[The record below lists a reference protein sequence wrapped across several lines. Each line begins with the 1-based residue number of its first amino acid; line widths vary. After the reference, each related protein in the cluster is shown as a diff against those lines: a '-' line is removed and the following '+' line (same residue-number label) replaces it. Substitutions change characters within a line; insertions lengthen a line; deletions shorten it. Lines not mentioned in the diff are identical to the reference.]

1 MFVNKPPT
9 YISRTHISKSK
20 RYFDVKSSIYYFHMK
35 TKVLRNFQI
44 CISVPLSNR
53 AFFLSEYFYLK
64 NHPKNTYLHSH
75 FHDVREFHHC
85 FSSCFHDYILLLH
98 SSTTFPYSRNL
109 KILISFKR
117 HTFNIK
123 NIYIKVIYSCL
134 PNRRVARNKRGVGK
148 DEPFLINMVPGINM
162 VVKIFKS
169 VTVIKIRTK

>member
-1 MFVNKPPT
+1 
-9 YISRTHISKSK
+9 
-20 RYFDVKSSIYYFHMK
+20 MK

-53 AFFLSEYFYLK
+53 AFFFSEYFCLK

-85 FSSCFHDYILLLH
+85 FSSCFHDYFLRLH

-109 KILISFKR
+109 KILISFKQ

-123 NIYIKVIYSCL
+123 NIIYIKLFTLPSRVDVWPVIS
-134 PNRRVARNKRGVGK
+134 VAVGK
-148 DEPFLINMVPGINM
+148 MSHFLL
-162 VVKIFKS
+162 
-169 VTVIKIRTK
+169 TWCQE

>member
-1 MFVNKPPT
+1 
-9 YISRTHISKSK
+9 
-20 RYFDVKSSIYYFHMK
+20 MK

-44 CISVPLSNR
+44 CISVPLRNR
-53 AFFLSEYFYLK
+53 AFFFSEYFYLK

-85 FSSCFHDYILLLH
+85 FSSCFHDYFLRLH

-123 NIYIKVIYSCL
+123 NIIYIKVIYSSL
-134 PNRRVARNKRGVGK
+134 PGRRVARSKRGGGK
-148 DEPFLINMVPGINM
+148 DEPFFINVVPGISM
-162 VVKIFKS
+162 VMKIFKS